1 MIFVDSSAM
10 VAMLAGEPDAAILA
24 EKLAADGQ
32 RISAGHVI
40 LESSMRLA
48 TLLDVP
54 PTAADA
60 LVTRLLREA
69 EIVIVPINEEIAH
82 CAVAA
87 FERYGKG
94 RRNRAG
100 LNFGDC
106 LSYACSQTHNA
117 RLLFKGADFAQ
128 TDIATS

>member
-1 MIFVDSSAM
+1 MIFVDSSAI
-10 VAMLAGEPDAAILA
+10 VAMLAAEAEGRALA
-24 EKLAADGQ
+24 RKLEADRE

-48 TLLDVP
+48 ALLDLT
-54 PTAADA
+54 PTAADE

-69 EIVIVPINEEIAH
+69 EIEVVPITEEIAH
-82 CAVAA
+82 VSVAA

-106 LSYACSQTHNA
+106 LSYACAKTHGA
-117 RLLFKGADFAQ
+117 RLLFKGNDFTH
-128 TDIATS
+128 TDIARA

>member
-1 MIFVDSSAM
+1 MIFVDSSAI
-10 VAMLAGEPDAAILA
+10 VALLASEQDAPMLAKKIEINR
-24 EKLAADGQ
+24 E

-48 TLLDVP
+48 TLLGVL
-54 PTAADA
+54 PTAADE
-60 LVTRLLREA
+60 LVTRLLHEA
-69 EIVIVPINEEIAH
+69 EIAIVPITEEIAH
-82 CAVAA
+82 HAVAA

-106 LSYACSQTHNA
+106 LSYACAKAHHA
-117 RLLFKGADFAQ
+117 RILFKGGDFTH
-128 TDIATS
+128 TDIARA